1 MRNRG
6 FTLIEMVV
14 VLVLISL
21 SIALVTPSLSR
32 FSKRVELKATVQ
44 KVSGILRYFR
54 NESIQKGRVY
64 QILFDSGIGEIRIR
78 ALEREEKEGE
88 RKQEE
93 EKKQEEGKKGTEE
106 AAAQERRYPLPG
118 GIQMKEFKIPSP
130 EFPSDLPT
138 IEFYPT
144 GGSNGGAI
152 LLEMQDQKGYWIK
165 VHFLTGI
172 VGIEGA

>member
-6 FTLIEMVV
+6 FSLIEMVV

-21 SIALVTPSLSR
+21 SIALITPSFSR
-32 FSKRVELKATVQ
+32 FSQRVELKATAQ
-44 KVSGILRYFR
+44 RVSGSLRYFR
-54 NESIQKGRVY
+54 SESIQKGKVY
-64 QILFDSGIGEIRIR
+64 QIIFDSGTGEIRIR
-78 ALEREEKEGE
+78 ALEKEEREGE
-88 RKQEE
+88 R
-93 EKKQEEGKKGTEE
+93 KQEEGKKGTEGAKAPE
-106 AAAQERRYPLPG
+106 MRYPLPG
-118 GIQMKEFKIPSP
+118 GIQIKEVKIPSP

-152 LLEMQDQKGYWIK
+152 LLEIQDQKGYWIK

>member
-1 MRNRG
+1 MNHRG

-21 SIALVTPSLSR
+21 SIALITPSLSR
-32 FSKRVELKATVQ
+32 FSKRVELKATAQ
-44 KVSGILRYFR
+44 KVSGILRSFR
-54 NESIQKGRVY
+54 SESIRKGRVY
-64 QILFDSGIGEIRIR
+64 QILFDAGTGEIRIR
-78 ALEREEKEGE
+78 ALEKEEPEGE
-88 RKQEE
+88 R
-93 EKKQEEGKKGTEE
+93 KQEEGKKGTEE
-106 AAAQERRYPLPG
+106 AAAQEKRYSLPG
-118 GIQMKEFKIPSP
+118 GVQIKEVKIPSP

-144 GGSNGGAI
+144 GGSNGGEI

>member
-6 FTLIEMVV
+6 FTLVETVV

-21 SIALVTPSLSR
+21 SIALITPSLSR
-32 FSKRVELKATVQ
+32 FSKRVELKATAQ
-44 KVSGILRYFR
+44 KVSGILRSFR
-54 NESIQKGRVY
+54 SESIQKGRVY
-64 QILFDSGIGEIRIR
+64 QILFDSGTGEIRIR
-78 ALEREEKEGE
+78 ALEKEEQEG
-88 RKQEE
+88 

-106 AAAQERRYPLPG
+106 AATQERRYALPG
-118 GIQMKEFKIPSP
+118 GVQIKEVKIPSP

>member
-6 FTLIEMVV
+6 FSLIEMVV

-32 FSKRVELKATVQ
+32 FSKKVELKATAQ

-54 NESIQKGRVY
+54 SESIQKGRVY
-64 QILFDSGIGEIRIR
+64 QILFDSGTGEIRIR
-78 ALEREEKEGE
+78 ALEGEEKEREG
-88 RKQEE
+88 
-93 EKKQEEGKKGTEE
+93 KQEEGKKGTEE

>member
-1 MRNRG
+1 MKNRG
-6 FTLIEMVV
+6 FTLIEMVI

-21 SIALVTPSLSR
+21 SIALITPSLSR
-32 FSKRVELKATVQ
+32 FSKRVELKATAQ
-44 KVSGILRYFR
+44 KVSGILRHFR
-54 NESIQKGRVY
+54 SESIQKGRVY
-64 QILFDSGIGEIRIR
+64 QILFDSGTGEVRIR

-88 RKQEE
+88 G
-93 EKKQEEGKKGTEE
+93 KKEEGKKGTEE
-106 AAAQERRYPLPG
+106 AEAQERRYPLPG
-118 GIQMKEFKIPSP
+118 GIQIKEVKIPSP

-172 VGIEGA
+172 VEIEGA

>member
-6 FTLIEMVV
+6 FSLVEMVV

-32 FSKRVELKATVQ
+32 FSKRVELKATAQ

-54 NESIQKGRVY
+54 SESIQKGRVY

-78 ALEREEKEGE
+78 TLEKEEREGTG
-88 RKQEE
+88 
-93 EKKQEEGKKGTEE
+93 KQEEGKKGTDE
-106 AAAQERRYPLPG
+106 AGAQERRYPLPG
-118 GIQMKEFKIPSP
+118 GIQIKEVRIPSP

-144 GGSNGGAI
+144 GGSNGGAV
-152 LLEMQDQKGYWIK
+152 LLDMQDEKGYWIK

>member
-1 MRNRG
+1 MRNSG
-6 FTLIEMVV
+6 FSLIEMVI
-14 VLVLISL
+14 VLVLVSL

-32 FSKRVELKATVQ
+32 FSKGVELKATAQ
-44 KVSGILRYFR
+44 RVSGILRYFR
-54 NESIQKGRVY
+54 SESIQKGRVY
-64 QILFDSGIGEIRIR
+64 QILFDSGTGEIRIR
-78 ALEREEKEGE
+78 SLEAEEKEGE

-93 EKKQEEGKKGTEE
+93 GKKGTGE
-106 AAAQERRYPLPG
+106 APAQERRYPLPG
-118 GIQMKEFKIPSP
+118 GILIKEVRIPSP

-144 GGSNGGAI
+144 GGSNGGAV

-172 VGIEGA
+172 VGIEGT

>member
-1 MRNRG
+1 MKNRG

-21 SIALVTPSLSR
+21 SIALITPSLSS
-32 FSKRVELKATVQ
+32 FSKRVEMKATAK

-54 NESIQKGRVY
+54 SESIQKGRVY
-64 QILFDSGIGEIRIR
+64 QILFDSGTGEIRIR
-78 ALEREEKEGE
+78 VLEKEEKEGE
-88 RKQEE
+88 GKSE
-93 EKKQEEGKKGTEE
+93 EKKGAEE
-106 AAAQERRYPLPG
+106 AKTQEMRYPLPG
-118 GIQMKEFKIPSP
+118 GVLIREVKIPSP

-172 VGIEGA
+172 VEIEGA

>member
-6 FTLIEMVV
+6 FSLIEMVV

-32 FSKRVELKATVQ
+32 FSKKVELKATAQ

-54 NESIQKGRVY
+54 SESIQKGRVY
-64 QILFDSGIGEIRIR
+64 QILFDSGTGEIRIR
-78 ALEREEKEGE
+78 ALEGEEMEREG
-88 RKQEE
+88 
-93 EKKQEEGKKGTEE
+93 KQEEGKKGTEE

>member
-6 FTLIEMVV
+6 FSLIEMVV

-21 SIALVTPSLSR
+21 SIALITPSFSR
-32 FSKRVELKATVQ
+32 FSQRVELKATAQ
-44 KVSGILRYFR
+44 RVSGILRYFR
-54 NESIQKGRVY
+54 SESIQKGKVY
-64 QILFDSGIGEIRIR
+64 QIIFDSGTGEIRIR
-78 ALEREEKEGE
+78 ALEKEEREGE
-88 RKQEE
+88 G
-93 EKKQEEGKKGTEE
+93 KQEEGKKGVQE
-106 AAAQERRYPLPG
+106 AKAPEMRYPLPG
-118 GIQMKEFKIPSP
+118 GIQIKEVKIPSP

-152 LLEMQDQKGYWIK
+152 LLEIQDQKGYWIK

>member
-1 MRNRG
+1 MKNRG

-32 FSKRVELKATVQ
+32 FSRGVEMKATAQ

-54 NESIQKGRVY
+54 SESIQKGRVY
-64 QILFDSGIGEIRIR
+64 QILFDPGTGEIRIR
-78 ALEREEKEGE
+78 TMEKEEREGE
-88 RKQEE
+88 VKSEE
-93 EKKQEEGKKGTEE
+93 QKRAE
-106 AAAQERRYPLPG
+106 AILAQERRYPLPA
-118 GIQMKEFKIPSP
+118 GILIKEVRIPPP

-144 GGSNGGAI
+144 GGSNGGAV
-152 LLEMQDQKGYWIK
+152 LLEMLDQRGYWIK

-172 VGIEGA
+172 VEIEGA

>member
-6 FTLIEMVV
+6 FSLIEMVV

-32 FSKRVELKATVQ
+32 FSKKVELKATAQ

-54 NESIQKGRVY
+54 SESIQKGRVY
-64 QILFDSGIGEIRIR
+64 QILFDSGTGEIRIR
-78 ALEREEKEGE
+78 ALEGEEKEMEG
-88 RKQEE
+88 
-93 EKKQEEGKKGTEE
+93 KQEEGKKGTEE

>member
-1 MRNRG
+1 MKNRG

-32 FSKRVELKATVQ
+32 FSKRVELKATAQ
-44 KVSGILRYFR
+44 KVSGILRHFR
-54 NESIQKGRVY
+54 SESIQKGRVY
-64 QILFDSGIGEIRIR
+64 QILFDSGTGEVRIR
-78 ALEREEKEGE
+78 ALEKEEKEGE
-88 RKQEE
+88 GKEE
-93 EKKQEEGKKGTEE
+93 EKKGTEE
-106 AAAQERRYPLPG
+106 AKAQERRYPLPG
-118 GIQMKEFKIPSP
+118 GVLIKEVKIPSP
-130 EFPSDLPT
+130 EFPSDFPT

-144 GGSNGGAI
+144 GGSNGGAV

-172 VGIEGA
+172 VEIEGA

>member
-1 MRNRG
+1 MKNRG
-6 FTLIEMVV
+6 FSLIEMVV

-21 SIALVTPSLSR
+21 SIALITPSLSR
-32 FSKRVELKATVQ
+32 FSKRIELKATAK

-54 NESIQKGRVY
+54 SESIQKGKVY
-64 QILFDSGIGEIRIR
+64 QILFDSGTGEIRIR
-78 ALEREEKEGE
+78 TLESEQKEN
-88 RKQEE
+88 
-93 EKKQEEGKKGTEE
+93 EKKQEETPKGGGDAT
-106 AAAQERRYPLPG
+106 AQERRYPLPG
-118 GIQMKEFKIPSP
+118 GILIKEVRIPSP

-144 GGSNGGAI
+144 GGSNGGAV
-152 LLEMQDQKGYWIK
+152 LLEMQDEKGYWIK